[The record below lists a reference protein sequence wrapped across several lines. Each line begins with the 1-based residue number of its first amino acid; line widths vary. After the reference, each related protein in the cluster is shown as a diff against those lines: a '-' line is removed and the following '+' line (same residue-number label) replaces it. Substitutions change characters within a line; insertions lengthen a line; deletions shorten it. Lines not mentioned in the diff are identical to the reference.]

1 MSNEKPI
8 NATILYVDAGRAESV
23 DVRTGAKTF
32 DHDNQKYKIREKGK
46 YRLIKIKLTPIPPFF
61 ERVVRIMSFYRAG
74 NPEPIVWKPSD
85 KFTSEDLYALD
96 KEDTTIAGIA
106 DSMKGERR
114 KKQIKGLKWLF
125 ILMLVA
131 IGVIAFIFFLPV
143 ITGMVGG
150 G

>member
-1 MSNEKPI
+1 MSDENKIE
-8 NATILYVDAGRAESV
+8 ATIMYVDAGRAESV
-23 DVRTGAKTF
+23 DVRANAKTF
-32 DHDNQKYKIREKGK
+32 DHDNQKYKVREKGK
-46 YRLIKIKLTPIPPFF
+46 YRLREIKLKPIPPFF
-61 ERVVRIMSFYRAG
+61 ERVIRTMSFYRAG
-74 NPEPIVWKPSD
+74 NPEPIVWKPTD

-125 ILMLVA
+125 ILMFVV
-131 IGVIAFIFFLPV
+131 IGVVAFIFLLPA
-143 ITGMVGG
+143 ITGMIGG